1 MNETIENLQYIKKK
15 CEKMNIIHQKEIL
28 RILKNEK
35 NIHLNENN
43 NGTFVNL
50 TELDTNIINKLNNF
64 ILYVNNQEEHL
75 KNIENEKTKIQESFF
90 N

>member
-1 MNETIENLQYIKKK
+1 MSVNIENLQNIKKK

-35 NIHLNENN
+35 TINLNENN
-43 NGTFVNL
+43 NGTFINL
-50 TELDTNIINKLNNF
+50 TELNGNVIEKLKNF
-64 ILYVNNQEEHL
+64 ILYVNNQEEYL
-75 KNIENEKTKIQESFF
+75 KNIKNKKTKIQESFF

>member
-1 MNETIENLQYIKKK
+1 MNENIENLQHIKKK

-43 NGTFVNL
+43 NGTFINL
-50 TELDTNIINKLNNF
+50 TELDSHVINKLNNF

>member
-1 MNETIENLQYIKKK
+1 MSVNIENLQNIKKK

-35 NIHLNENN
+35 TINLNENN
-43 NGTFVNL
+43 NGTFINL
-50 TELDTNIINKLNNF
+50 TELDGNVIEKLKNF
-64 ILYVNNQEEHL
+64 ISYVNNQEEHL

>member
-1 MNETIENLQYIKKK
+1 
-15 CEKMNIIHQKEIL
+15 MNIIHQKEIL
-28 RILKNEK
+28 RILKDEK
-35 NIHLNENN
+35 TISLNENN
-43 NGTFVNL
+43 NGTFINL
-50 TELDTNIINKLNNF
+50 TELNGNVIEKLKNF

>member
-1 MNETIENLQYIKKK
+1 MNENIENLQYIKKK
-15 CEKMNIIHQKEIL
+15 CEKMSIVHQKEIL

-35 NIHLNENN
+35 NINLNENN
-43 NGTFVNL
+43 NGTFINL
-50 TELDTNIINKLNNF
+50 TDLDSNVIGKLNNF